1 MPLNGPL
8 NLHASILA
16 CVCVRTNVCIYIVR
30 VPKAHLISLLR
41 LGLGLD
47 IRIQIDGVETETIL
61 PFIIQRFH
69 IAIIVVV
76 VIFACETHSLSPL
89 PLSGEQMSKCS
100 VIVKIKWKMSLLTG
114 HWIF

>member
-41 LGLGLD
+41 LGLD

-61 PFIIQRFH
+61 P
-69 IAIIVVV
+69 
-76 VIFACETHSLSPL
+76 S
-89 PLSGEQMSKCS
+89 
-100 VIVKIKWKMSLLTG
+100 
-114 HWIF
+114 